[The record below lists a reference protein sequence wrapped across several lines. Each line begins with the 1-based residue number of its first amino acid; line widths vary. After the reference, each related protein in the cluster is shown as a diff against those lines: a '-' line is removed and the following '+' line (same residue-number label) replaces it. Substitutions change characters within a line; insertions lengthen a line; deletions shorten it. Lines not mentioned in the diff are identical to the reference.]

1 MTTTNP
7 AAASSAVTGYNVT
20 DVVTMGET
28 MALMKAETP
37 GPLAH
42 VASLS
47 LGMGGAESN
56 VAIALRRLG
65 TSVTW
70 SGRVGTDSLGDMVLR
85 ELAAE
90 AINTV
95 ATRDD
100 TAPTGLMIKERRTAD
115 AVKVWYYRRGSAGS
129 RLCREDV
136 PAERIAQAK
145 LLHITGIT
153 PALSETAADA
163 VRYAV
168 DCAQEAGT
176 LVSFDLNYRAAL
188 WSPEEAGKEYRRII
202 PRADIVFAGDAEAAM
217 AVGDAENPW
226 DLARRINE
234 LGAAQAVIKLGA
246 DGCVAIV
253 DGTPHSQEAIP
264 IRAVDTVGAGDAF
277 VAGYIAEMLNDRDVP
292 QRLLT
297 AVRTG
302 AFACLVP
309 GDWEGMPRRTE
320 LDLLDSTEPVSR

>member
-1 MTTTNP
+1 
-7 AAASSAVTGYNVT
+7 VTIVESKADSLPVTPYGVT

-28 MALMKAETP
+28 MALMKAESP

-56 VAIALRRLG
+56 FAIALRRLG

-70 SGRVGTDSLGDMVLR
+70 AGRVGADSLGEMVLR

-90 AINTV
+90 AINTF
-95 ATRDD
+95 ASRDH
-100 TAPTGLMIKERRTAD
+100 TAPTGLMIKERRTAE

-129 RLCREDV
+129 RLSREDV
-136 PAERIAQAK
+136 PAEQIAQSK

-153 PALSETAADA
+153 PALSTSAADA
-163 VRYAV
+163 VSYAL
-168 DCAQEAGT
+168 DCAQAAGT

-188 WSPEEAGKEYRRII
+188 WSPEEAGEQYRRII
-202 PRADIVFAGDAEAAM
+202 PRADVVFAGDAEAAM
-217 AVGDAENPW
+217 AVGDAKDPW
-226 DLARRINE
+226 ELARRINE
-234 LGAAQAVIKLGA
+234 MGASQAVIKLGA
-246 DGCVAIV
+246 DGCVAVV
-253 DGTPHSQEAIP
+253 DGEPHAQGAVTV
-264 IRAVDTVGAGDAF
+264 RAVDTVGAGDAF
-277 VAGYIAEMLNDRDVP
+277 VAGYIAELLNDRDVS

-309 GDWEGMPRRTE
+309 GDWEGMPRRIE
-320 LDLLDSTEPVSR
+320 LDLLDATEPVSR

>member
-1 MTTTNP
+1 MTIRNP
-7 AAASSAVTGYNVT
+7 ADRSTVPGLSA

-47 LGMGGAESN
+47 LGIGGAESN
-56 VAIALRRLG
+56 FAIALRRLG

-70 SGRVGTDSLGDMVLR
+70 AGRVGSDSLGDMVLR

-90 AINTV
+90 TVSTV

-100 TAPTGLMIKERRTAD
+100 TAPTGLMIKERRTSD
-115 AVKVWYYRRGSAGS
+115 AVKVWYYRKGSAGS

-136 PAERIAQAK
+136 PAEQIAQAK

-153 PALSETAADA
+153 AALSATAADA
-163 VRYAV
+163 VSYAL

-176 LVSFDLNYRAAL
+176 RISFDLNYRAAL
-188 WSPEEAGKEYRRII
+188 WSSEEAGEQYRRII
-202 PRADIVFAGDAEAAM
+202 PRADIVFGGDAEAAM
-217 AVGDAENPW
+217 AVGDTQDPW
-226 DLARRINE
+226 ELARRINE
-234 LGAAQAVIKLGA
+234 LGASQAVIKLGA

-253 DGTPHSQEAIP
+253 DGAPYSQKAIP
-264 IRAVDTVGAGDAF
+264 IQAVDTVGAGDAF
-277 VAGYIAEMLNDRDVP
+277 VAGYIAELLNDESVP

-302 AFACLVP
+302 AFACMVP
-309 GDWEGMPRRTE
+309 GDWEGMPRRIE
-320 LDLLDSTEPVSR
+320 LDLLDLTEPVSR